1 MQLSALRG
9 GIRKTKGVITL
20 QTTLAGRPVTLSLM
34 KGPLLEVLKEIFPEG
49 EKHETGISLN
59 MDTGL
64 LTYDAPAAAPMA
76 YKDENDMGQVSPAA
90 EAPKGLLLLDEP
102 PAPAPAATTFDLLV

>member
-1 MQLSALRG
+1 MQLSELRG

-49 EKHETGISLN
+49 EKYETGLSLN

-64 LTYDAPAAAPMA
+64 LTYDVPAADSVP
-76 YKDENDMGQVSPAA
+76 YKDENGARQVSPAA
-90 EAPKGLLLLDEP
+90 EAPKVLLLLDEP
-102 PAPAPAATTFDLLV
+102 AAPSPAPATFDLLV